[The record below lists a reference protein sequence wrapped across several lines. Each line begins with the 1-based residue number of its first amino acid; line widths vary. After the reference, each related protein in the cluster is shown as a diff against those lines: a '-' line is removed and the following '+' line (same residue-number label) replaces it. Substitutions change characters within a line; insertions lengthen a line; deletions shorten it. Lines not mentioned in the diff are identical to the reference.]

1 MNKYV
6 MDDDFLYKY
15 VKSAENIMIDSLP
28 KEEALFHNFSKGF
41 QKKMNKLIRQERR
54 SPFIKT
60 FVNYSRKVA
69 IIFLIFISIAF
80 ATTMSVEAY
89 RVRFFEV
96 VIEVWEEFTSIIF
109 NDKQNIDDGK
119 LIPVNP
125 TYIPDN
131 FKIIEHEINSY
142 EQFIYW
148 QNDNG
153 IEIMFE
159 QAKITANSI
168 ITDTEGIDIE
178 ELLIGE
184 QKIIYF
190 TNKNINQI
198 YWNDSN
204 YIYAII
210 SEYDKNELLKMVESI
225 INNKK
230 K

>member
-15 VKSAENIMIDSLP
+15 IKSAENIMIDSLP
-28 KEEALFHNFSKGF
+28 KEEALSHNFSKRF
-41 QKKMNKLIRQERR
+41 QKKMNKLIREERR

-109 NDKQNIDDGK
+109 KEKQNIDDGK

-190 TNKNINQI
+190 TNKNVNQI

-225 INNKK
+225 INNK
-230 K
+230 

>member
-1 MNKYV
+1 MNKYII
-6 MDDDFLYKY
+6 DDDFLYDHM
-15 VKSAENIMIDSLP
+15 KSAENIILENLP
-28 KEEALFHNFSKGF
+28 KEYELSHKFSKRF
-41 QKKMNKLIRQERR
+41 ERRMNKLIRQERR
-54 SPFIKT
+54 SPFIKS
-60 FVNYSRKVA
+60 FIIHGKRVA

-80 ATTMSVEAY
+80 AITMSVEAY

-96 VIEVWEEFTSIIF
+96 VIEVWEKFTLIIF
-109 NDKQNIDDGK
+109 ENKENIDDGK
-119 LIPVNP
+119 LIPVYP
-125 TYIPDN
+125 KYIPYG
-131 FKIIEHEINSY
+131 FKIIEQDINHY
-142 EQFIYW
+142 EHLIYW
-148 QNDNG
+148 ENDEG

-190 TNKNINQI
+190 TNKNVNQI

-204 YIYAII
+204 CIYAII

-225 INNKK
+225 INNK
-230 K
+230 

>member
-148 QNDNG
+148 QNDEG

-184 QKIIYF
+184 
-190 TNKNINQI
+190 
-198 YWNDSN
+198 
-204 YIYAII
+204 
-210 SEYDKNELLKMVESI
+210 
-225 INNKK
+225 
-230 K
+230 

>member
-28 KEEALFHNFSKGF
+28 KEEALSHNFSKRF
-41 QKKMNKLIRQERR
+41 QKKMKKLIRQERK

-89 RVRFFEV
+89 RVRFFGV

-109 NDKQNIDDGK
+109 KDKQNIDDGK

-190 TNKNINQI
+190 TNKNVNQI

-204 YIYAII
+204 YIYC
-210 SEYDKNELLKMVESI
+210 L
-225 INNKK
+225 
-230 K
+230 